1 MKIRKKL
8 LREEYL
14 SKRNL
19 PKNFTP
25 KDFHLFK
32 NEIIKKINKSYV
44 TKRKNILSYNNS
56 LFNRLGREIL
66 TDHTKMGVIPL
77 KRKIKLIT
85 KKNNL
90 SSIEN
95 IYIDKASWVID
106 EKSNRFFHWYTD
118 TLSRIFNIIDL
129 TDEYPVL
136 ISESL
141 LENNY
146 IKNSLD
152 NLKINYLGY
161 DLNKLLNV
169 ETLLI
174 ASHTAPT
181 GNYNKELVK
190 IISKQLS
197 IEDNN
202 NLKNEY
208 KNIWISRNK
217 GSYRRITNEK
227 ELSKVLKKF
236 NFEIYYPENHT
247 FKYNQNIFAKS
258 KVIGGLHGAGLTNMM
273 FMKKGGKVIE
283 VRRKGDSINNC
294 YFSLASD
301 LEHDYYYINALSE
314 NNNLFESDC
323 YLDPN
328 KLENLL
334 KIIIN

>member
-77 KRKIKLIT
+77 KRKIKLIA

-202 NLKNEY
+202 SLKNEY

-334 KIIIN
+334 KRIIN

>member
-56 LFNRLGREIL
+56 LFNRFGREIL

-77 KRKIKLIT
+77 KRKIKLIA

-161 DLNKLLNV
+161 DLNKLLNI

-181 GNYNKELVK
+181 GNYNKELIK

-202 NLKNEY
+202 SLKNEY
-208 KNIWISRNK
+208 QNIWISRNK

-314 NNNLFESDC
+314 NNNLFKSDC

-334 KIIIN
+334 KRIIN

>member
-1 MKIRKKL
+1 LKIRKKL

-77 KRKIKLIT
+77 KRKIKLIA

-202 NLKNEY
+202 SLKNEY

-334 KIIIN
+334 KRIIN

>member
-1 MKIRKKL
+1 LKIRKKL

-334 KIIIN
+334 KRIIN

>member
-1 MKIRKKL
+1 LKIRKKL
-8 LREEYL
+8 LHEEYL

-56 LFNRLGREIL
+56 LFNRFGREIL

-77 KRKIKLIT
+77 KRKIKLIA

-161 DLNKLLNV
+161 DLNKLLNI

-181 GNYNKELVK
+181 GNYNKELIK

-202 NLKNEY
+202 SLKNEY
-208 KNIWISRNK
+208 QNIWISRNK

-314 NNNLFESDC
+314 NNNLFKSDC

-334 KIIIN
+334 KRIIN

>member
-25 KDFHLFK
+25 EDFHLFK
-32 NEIIKKINKSYV
+32 NEIIKKINNSYV
-44 TKRKNILSYNNS
+44 TKHKNILSYNHS
-56 LFNRLGREIL
+56 LFNRFGREIL
-66 TDHTKMGVIPL
+66 TDHTKMGTIPL
-77 KRKIKLIT
+77 KRKIKLLA

-90 SSIEN
+90 SSMEKIH
-95 IYIDKASWVID
+95 IDKASWVID

-118 TLSRIFNIIDL
+118 TLSRIFNIIDI

-141 LENNY
+141 LKNNY
-146 IKNSLD
+146 IKNSLE
-152 NLKINYLGY
+152 NLRINYLGY
-161 DLNKLLNV
+161 DFNKLLNIK
-169 ETLLI
+169 TLLI

-181 GNYNKELVK
+181 GNYNKELIK
-190 IISKQLS
+190 IISKQLR

-217 GSYRRITNEK
+217 GSYRRIINEK
-227 ELSKVLKKF
+227 ELSMILKKF
-236 NFEIYYPENHT
+236 NFKIYYPENHT

-258 KVIGGLHGAGLTNMM
+258 KVIAGLHGAGLTNMM

-283 VRRKGDSINNC
+283 IRRKGDSINNC

-334 KIIIN
+334 KRIIN

>member
-8 LREEYL
+8 LHEEYL

-56 LFNRLGREIL
+56 LFNRFGREIL

-77 KRKIKLIT
+77 KRKIKLIA

-161 DLNKLLNV
+161 DLNKLLNI

-181 GNYNKELVK
+181 GNYNKELIK

-202 NLKNEY
+202 SLKNEY
-208 KNIWISRNK
+208 QNIWISRNK

-314 NNNLFESDC
+314 NNNLFKSDC

-334 KIIIN
+334 KRIIN

>member
-334 KIIIN
+334 KRIIN